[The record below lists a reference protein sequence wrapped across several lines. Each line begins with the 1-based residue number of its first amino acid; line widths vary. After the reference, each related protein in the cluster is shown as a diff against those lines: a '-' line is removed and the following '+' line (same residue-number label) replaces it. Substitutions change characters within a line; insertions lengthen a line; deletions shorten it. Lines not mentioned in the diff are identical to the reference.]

1 MPLTVSIADV
11 ASNVV
16 DLYETKRNG
25 RPMPILLL
33 GRPGQAKS
41 VFVETEFKRR
51 LAAHYDCEVDV
62 IVDMPAQR
70 DSVDY
75 RGIVIPFKGPNG
87 TPESAYT
94 KPDLVARIEKS
105 PAYKDG
111 IVVLFMDEMLLS
123 DHLTQKALT
132 DPVLNSRLGEW
143 QLPDNVWIV
152 AASNYQ
158 QDGAGVN
165 KAITILTNRIAVFD
179 VVLPMENWQMYAM
192 KRGVPPLGLAFADFR
207 KDLFMQATPRDG
219 LPFITYRSFT
229 DAMEFIRVK
238 KARMGDT
245 DPMKIP
251 SDHFTRA
258 RVAGSIGEAAMV
270 ELYAFADTYAELPRL
285 SDIIADPMS
294 AKVPPIHRMD
304 CQYACAHMLMA
315 SVTASNINSLW
326 KYAERLVREL
336 QATIIERL
344 TSSDSGGVLLNSPDV
359 AAWIARPENR
369 ALLVATHTK

>member
-1 MPLTVSIADV
+1 
-11 ASNVV
+11 
-16 DLYETKRNG
+16 
-25 RPMPILLL
+25 
-33 GRPGQAKS
+33 
-41 VFVETEFKRR
+41 
-51 LAAHYDCEVDV
+51 
-62 IVDMPAQR
+62 
-70 DSVDY
+70 
-75 RGIVIPFKGPNG
+75 
-87 TPESAYT
+87 
-94 KPDLVARIEKS
+94 
-105 PAYKDG
+105 
-111 IVVLFMDEMLLS
+111 
-123 DHLTQKALT
+123 
-132 DPVLNSRLGEW
+132 VLNSRLGEW

-165 KAITILTNRIAVFD
+165 KAISILTNRIAVFD
-179 VVLPMENWQMYAM
+179 VILPMETWQMYAM

-229 DAMEFIRVK
+229 DAMEFLRVK
-238 KARMGDT
+238 KQRIGDT

-251 SDHFTRA
+251 TDHFTRA

-270 ELYAFADTYAELPRL
+270 ELYAFADTYTELPKL
-285 SDIIADPMS
+285 SEIVADPMS

-344 TSSDSGGVLLNSPDV
+344 TSSDSGGVLLNSPDE